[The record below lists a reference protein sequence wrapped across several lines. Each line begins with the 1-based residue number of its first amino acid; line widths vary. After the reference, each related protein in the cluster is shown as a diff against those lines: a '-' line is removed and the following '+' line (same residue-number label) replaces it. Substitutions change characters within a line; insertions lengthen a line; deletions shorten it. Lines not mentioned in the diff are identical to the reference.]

1 MDEAPN
7 RDVAI
12 RGTGAPAAF
21 DLTPRSL
28 AEAMQLAEIMAKSDL
43 VPKDYH
49 GKPGNV
55 LIAVQMGLELGL
67 APMASIQNIA
77 VINGKPGVYGDAGK
91 ALLLA
96 RGFQIEESDV
106 DEIRKSGGAR
116 CTIKRPGHSPV
127 TRTFSQEDAKK
138 AGLLGKQGP
147 WTQYP
152 ERMMAWRAF
161 WWAARD
167 AAADVLRG
175 LGGREELEDIEPHEP
190 RNVTPEVD
198 TSSLMPKRLSEAK
211 AGEAPIDQ
219 GVKLTFVI
227 GSSNYET
234 RGFNAEQMRR
244 SFDLAKAVDAKHGK
258 NTAARI
264 LREEFAPATSRN
276 DLDEETGDAYL
287 RKLEEAL
294 A

>member
-106 DEIRKSGGAR
+106 DEIRKGGVAR
-116 CTIKRPGHSPV
+116 CTITRPGHAPV

-147 WTQYP
+147 WSQYP
-152 ERMMAWRAF
+152 ERMMAWRVF
-161 WWAARD
+161 WWVARD
-167 AAADVLRG
+167 AAADVLKG
-175 LGGREELEDIEPHEP
+175 LGGREELEDISHREP
-190 RNVTPEVD
+190 RNITPQPSADE
-198 TSSLMPKRLSEAK
+198 LMPRRASA
-211 AGEAPIDQ
+211 APGDAAPATDQ
-219 GVKLTFVI
+219 AVKVSFVI
-227 GSSNYET
+227 GNSQYET
-234 RGFNAEQMRR
+234 NGFTEEQMRR
-244 SFDLAKAVDAKHGK
+244 SFELAKSVDEKHGK
-258 NTAARI
+258 NTAARL

-276 DLDEETGDAYL
+276 DLT
-287 RKLEEAL
+287 
-294 A
+294 